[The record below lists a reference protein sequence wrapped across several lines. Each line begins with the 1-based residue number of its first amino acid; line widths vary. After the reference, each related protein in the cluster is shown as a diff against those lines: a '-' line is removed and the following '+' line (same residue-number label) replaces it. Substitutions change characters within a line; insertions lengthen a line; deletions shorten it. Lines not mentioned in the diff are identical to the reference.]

1 MLTARGHITQQS
13 NKVAKRLAA
22 REGGTQRLE
31 WGDGASKVDR
41 QIEEEDKKEEDNN
54 SKSGPRIL

>member
-1 MLTARGHITQQS
+1 MTAWGYKTQQS

-22 REGGTQRLE
+22 REGGTRRPE

-41 QIEEEDKKEEDNN
+41 WIEEDDKKEEDNN
-54 SKSGPRIL
+54 SKSGPTIL